1 MSRLIESIRL
11 YDGAF
16 SRLEFHQARIDNS
29 FQQIYKSSSKWQL
42 EAFLKNQEIPAKGLY
57 KCRVVYDDR
66 SVEVEF
72 APYQAKPI
80 QTLRLVEDNE
90 IEYGHK
96 WEDRDQLNKLFAM
109 RGNYDDIL
117 IVKNDLITDTL
128 YANIVFKK
136 SGKWFTPQSRLL
148 NGSMRQFLLQQ
159 GVIEEREISLA
170 NFREYE
176 QFKLINAMLEF
187 DLPAVDVSN
196 IK

>member
-16 SRLEFHQARIDNS
+16 NRLELHQARINNS
-29 FQQIYKSSSKWQL
+29 FQQIYKSNPKWRV
-42 EAFLKNQEIPAKGLY
+42 ETFLKNQDIPAKGLY
-57 KCRVVYDDR
+57 KCRVVYDAI

-72 APYQAKPI
+72 APYQAKMI
-80 QTLRLVEDNE
+80 STLLLVENNK
-90 IEYGHK
+90 IEYSHK
-96 WEDRDQLNKLFAM
+96 WEDRSQLNKLFTM
-109 RGNYDDIL
+109 RGNCDDIL
-117 IVKNDLITDTL
+117 IVKNGLITDTL

-148 NGSMRQFLLQQ
+148 NGTMRQFLLQR
-159 GVIEEREISLA
+159 GVIEEREISVA

-196 IK
+196 IN